1 MAQLESTQKEK
12 NTESTEQKTDKP
24 QLSLSSG
31 TSGQSPSQ
39 DYSNT
44 METLK
49 ESEYSLPEYTSSYDE
64 QISQIYNKIVSREP
78 FRYDPS
84 SDTLYGNYREQ
95 YTQLGRKAMRDT
107 MGQAAA
113 LTGGYGSSYAQQA
126 GQQEY
131 DSYLQKLG
139 EVLPELYS
147 AAYQR
152 YKDQGENLEQEYQRL
167 LNLEQ
172 TEYGR
177 YRDQVE
183 DVKYQQG
190 MEAEQAAAEQE
201 RKDKNY
207 ERLVELITKTGY
219 SPSAEELEASG
230 MTQAQ
235 ADAYKS
241 RYGGGG
247 RSSRSGPSST
257 YLAYYYGKAS
267 NSSSDSKAQFKID
280 TNIKRY
286 GP

>member
-1 MAQLESTQKEK
+1 MAQLESMEKEK
-12 NTESTEQKTDKP
+12 TTESTEQKTDKP
-24 QLSLSSG
+24 QLSVSQG
-31 TSGQSPSQ
+31 TSLQSSAQ
-39 DYSNT
+39 DYRNT
-44 METLK
+44 MTALR
-49 ESEYSLPEYTSSYDE
+49 ESEYSLPEYNSSYDE

-78 FRYDPS
+78 FRYDPM
-84 SDTLYGNYREQ
+84 SDSLYGNYREQ

-113 LTGGYGSSYAQQA
+113 LTGGYGSSYAQQV

-152 YKDQGENLEQEYQRL
+152 YKDQGDNLEQEYQRL
-167 LNLEQ
+167 LGMEQ

-207 ERLVELITKTGY
+207 DRLVELITKTGY
-219 SPSAEELEASG
+219 TPSAEELEASG

-235 ADAYKS
+235 ANAYKS

-247 RSSRSGPSST
+247 SSYRSGPSST
-257 YLAYYYGKAS
+257 YLAYYYGKKTS
-267 NSSSDSKAQFKID
+267 GNSKAQSKINAN
-280 TNIKRY
+280 TR
-286 GP
+286 

>member
-1 MAQLESTQKEK
+1 MAQLESNEKDKSTQ
-12 NTESTEQKTDKP
+12 SAEQKTDKP
-24 QLSLSSG
+24 QLSVSQGSSVQN
-31 TSGQSPSQ
+31 SSQ
-39 DYSNT
+39 DYKNT
-44 METLK
+44 MEALK

-78 FRYDPS
+78 FSYDPM
-84 SDTLYGNYREQ
+84 SDSLYGHYREQ
-95 YTQLGRKAMRDT
+95 YTQLGRQAMRDT

-113 LTGGYGSSYAQQA
+113 LTGGYGSSYAQQV

-152 YKDQGENLEQEYQRL
+152 YKDRGESLEEEYQRL
-167 LNLEQ
+167 LAMEQ
-172 TEYGR
+172 AEYGR
-177 YRDQVE
+177 YRDQIE

-190 MEAEQAAAEQE
+190 MAADAAAAEQE

-219 SPSAEELEASG
+219 APSAEELEDSG

-235 ADAYKS
+235 ADAYRN
-241 RYGGGG
+241 RYSGGGG
-247 RSSRSGPSST
+247 GGDSSHGPSST
-257 YLAYYYGKAS
+257 YLAYYYGNKS
-267 NSSSDSKAQFKID
+267 NYLGGGKAQTKI
-280 TNIKRY
+280 NANNR
-286 GP
+286 

>member
-1 MAQLESTQKEK
+1 MAQLESMEKEK
-12 NTESTEQKTDKP
+12 TTESTEQKTDKP
-24 QLSLSSG
+24 QLSVSQG
-31 TSGQSPSQ
+31 TSLQSSAQ
-39 DYSNT
+39 DYRNT
-44 METLK
+44 MTALR
-49 ESEYSLPEYTSSYDE
+49 ESEYSLPEYNSSYDE

-78 FRYDPS
+78 FRYDPM
-84 SDTLYGNYREQ
+84 SDSLYGNYREQ

-113 LTGGYGSSYAQQA
+113 LTGGYGSSYAQQL

-152 YKDQGENLEQEYQRL
+152 YKDQGDNLEQEYQRL
-167 LNLEQ
+167 LGMEQ

-201 RKDKNY
+201 RKDENY
-207 ERLVELITKTGY
+207 DRLVELITKTGY
-219 SPSAEELEASG
+219 TPSAEELEASG

-235 ADAYKS
+235 ANAYKS

-247 RSSRSGPSST
+247 GGYRSGPSST
-257 YLAYYYGKAS
+257 YLAYYYGKKTS
-267 NSSSDSKAQFKID
+267 GNSKAQSKINAN
-280 TNIKRY
+280 TR
-286 GP
+286 

>member
-1 MAQLESTQKEK
+1 MAQLESMEK
-12 NTESTEQKTDKP
+12 GKTTESTEQKTDKP
-24 QLSLSSG
+24 QLSVSQG
-31 TSGQSPSQ
+31 TSLQSSAQ
-39 DYSNT
+39 DYRNT
-44 METLK
+44 MTALR
-49 ESEYSLPEYTSSYDE
+49 ESEYSLPEYNSSYDE

-78 FRYDPS
+78 FRYDPM
-84 SDTLYGNYREQ
+84 SDSLYGNYREQ

-113 LTGGYGSSYAQQA
+113 LTGGYGSSYAQQL

-152 YKDQGENLEQEYQRL
+152 YKDQGDNLEQEYQRL
-167 LNLEQ
+167 LGMEQ

-201 RKDKNY
+201 RKDENY
-207 ERLVELITKTGY
+207 DRLVELITKTGY
-219 SPSAEELEASG
+219 TPSAEELEASG

-235 ADAYKS
+235 ANAYKS

-247 RSSRSGPSST
+247 GGYRSGPSST
-257 YLAYYYGKAS
+257 YLAYYYGKKTS
-267 NSSSDSKAQFKID
+267 GNSKAQSKINAN
-280 TNIKRY
+280 TR
-286 GP
+286 

>member
-1 MAQLESTQKEK
+1 MAQLESMEKEK
-12 NTESTEQKTDKP
+12 STESTEQKTDKP
-24 QLSLSSG
+24 QLSVSQG
-31 TSGQSPSQ
+31 TSVQSSAQ

-44 METLK
+44 MTALR
-49 ESEYSLPEYTSSYDE
+49 ESEYSLPEYNSSYDE

-78 FRYDPS
+78 FRYDPM
-84 SDTLYGNYREQ
+84 SDSLYGNYREQ

-113 LTGGYGSSYAQQA
+113 LTGGYGSSYAQQV

-152 YKDQGENLEQEYQRL
+152 YKDQGDNLEQEYQRL
-167 LNLEQ
+167 LGMEQ

-183 DVKYQQG
+183 DAKYQQG

-207 ERLVELITKTGY
+207 DRLVELITKTGY
-219 SPSAEELEASG
+219 TPSAEELEASG

-247 RSSRSGPSST
+247 GSSYRSGPSST
-257 YLAYYYGKAS
+257 YLAYYYGKKT
-267 NSSSDSKAQFKID
+267 NGNSKAQSKINAN
-280 TNIKRY
+280 TR
-286 GP
+286 

>member
-1 MAQLESTQKEK
+1 MAQLESMEK
-12 NTESTEQKTDKP
+12 GKTTESTEQKTDKP
-24 QLSLSSG
+24 QLSVSQG
-31 TSGQSPSQ
+31 TSVQSSAQ
-39 DYSNT
+39 DYRNT
-44 METLK
+44 MTALR
-49 ESEYSLPEYTSSYDE
+49 ESEYSLPEYNSSYDE

-78 FRYDPS
+78 FRYDPM
-84 SDTLYGNYREQ
+84 SDSLYGNYREQ

-113 LTGGYGSSYAQQA
+113 LTGGYGSSYAQQV

-152 YKDQGENLEQEYQRL
+152 YKDQGDNLEQEYQRL
-167 LNLEQ
+167 LGMEQ

-183 DVKYQQG
+183 DAKYQQG

-207 ERLVELITKTGY
+207 DRLVELITKTGY
-219 SPSAEELEASG
+219 TPSAEELEASG

-241 RYGGGG
+241 SYGGGG
-247 RSSRSGPSST
+247 GSSYRSGPSST
-257 YLAYYYGKAS
+257 YLAYYYGKKT
-267 NSSSDSKAQFKID
+267 NGNSKAQSKINAN
-280 TNIKRY
+280 TR
-286 GP
+286 

>member
-1 MAQLESTQKEK
+1 MAQLESMEKEK
-12 NTESTEQKTDKP
+12 TTESTEQKTDKP
-24 QLSLSSG
+24 QLSVSQG
-31 TSGQSPSQ
+31 TSLQSSAQ

-44 METLK
+44 MTALR
-49 ESEYSLPEYTSSYDE
+49 ESEYSLPEYNSSYDE

-78 FRYDPS
+78 FRYDPM
-84 SDTLYGNYREQ
+84 SDSLYGNYSEQ

-113 LTGGYGSSYAQQA
+113 LTGGYGSSYAQQL

-152 YKDQGENLEQEYQRL
+152 YKDQGDNLEQEYQRL
-167 LNLEQ
+167 LGMEQ

-207 ERLVELITKTGY
+207 DRLVELITKTGY
-219 SPSAEELEASG
+219 TPSAEELEASG

-235 ADAYKS
+235 ANAYKS

-247 RSSRSGPSST
+247 GGYRSGPCST
-257 YLAYYYGKAS
+257 YLAYYYGKKTS
-267 NSSSDSKAQFKID
+267 GNSKAQS
-280 TNIKRY
+280 NINANTR
-286 GP
+286 

>member
-1 MAQLESTQKEK
+1 MAQLDSVEKEK
-12 NTESTEQKTDKP
+12 AAESGETKTEKP

-31 TSGQSPSQ
+31 TSGQSMSR
-39 DYSNT
+39 DYLNT

-64 QISQIYNKIVSREP
+64 QISQIYNRIVNREP

-95 YTQLGRKAMRDT
+95 YTRLGEKAMRDT

-152 YKDQGENLEQEYQRL
+152 YKDKGESLEAEYQRL
-167 LNLEQ
+167 LGLEQ

-183 DVKYQQG
+183 DAMYQQG
-190 MEAEQAAAEQE
+190 MAAEAAAAEQE

-207 ERLVELITKTGY
+207 DRLVELITKTGY

-235 ADAYKS
+235 ADAYRS
-241 RYGGGG
+241 RFSGGGG
-247 RSSRSGPSST
+247 GSSSGPSST
-257 YLAYYYGKAS
+257 YLAYYYGKKT
-267 NSSSDSKAQFKID
+267 NSTNSKAQSKINAN
-280 TNIKRY
+280 TK
-286 GP
+286 

>member
-1 MAQLESTQKEK
+1 MAQLESMEKEK
-12 NTESTEQKTDKP
+12 STESTEQKTDKP
-24 QLSLSSG
+24 QLSVSQG
-31 TSGQSPSQ
+31 TSVQSSAQ

-44 METLK
+44 MTALR
-49 ESEYSLPEYTSSYDE
+49 ESEYSLPEYNSSYDE

-78 FRYDPS
+78 FRYDPM
-84 SDTLYGNYREQ
+84 SDSLYGNYREQ

-113 LTGGYGSSYAQQA
+113 LTGGYGSSYAQQV

-152 YKDQGENLEQEYQRL
+152 YKDQGDNLEQEYQRL
-167 LNLEQ
+167 LGMEQ

-207 ERLVELITKTGY
+207 DRLVELITKTGY
-219 SPSAEELEASG
+219 TPSAEELEASG

-235 ADAYKS
+235 ADAYRK
-241 RYGGGG
+241 RY
-247 RSSRSGPSST
+247 SSGSSYRSGPSST
-257 YLAYYYGKAS
+257 YLAYYYGKKTS
-267 NSSSDSKAQFKID
+267 GNSKAQSKINAN
-280 TNIKRY
+280 TR
-286 GP
+286 

>member
-1 MAQLESTQKEK
+1 MAQLESMEKEK
-12 NTESTEQKTDKP
+12 TTESTEQKTDKP
-24 QLSLSSG
+24 QLSVSQG
-31 TSGQSPSQ
+31 TSLQSSAQ
-39 DYSNT
+39 DYRNT
-44 METLK
+44 MTALR
-49 ESEYSLPEYTSSYDE
+49 ESEYSLPEYNSSYDE

-78 FRYDPS
+78 FRYDPM
-84 SDTLYGNYREQ
+84 SDSLYGNYREQ

-113 LTGGYGSSYAQQA
+113 LTGGYGSSYAQQV

-152 YKDQGENLEQEYQRL
+152 YKDQGDNLEQEYQRL
-167 LNLEQ
+167 LGMEQ

-201 RKDKNY
+201 RKDENY
-207 ERLVELITKTGY
+207 DRLVELITKTGY
-219 SPSAEELEASG
+219 TPSAEELEASG

-235 ADAYKS
+235 ANAYKS

-247 RSSRSGPSST
+247 GGYRSGPSST
-257 YLAYYYGKAS
+257 YLAYYYGKKTS
-267 NSSSDSKAQFKID
+267 GNSKAQSKINAN
-280 TNIKRY
+280 TR
-286 GP
+286 

>member
-1 MAQLESTQKEK
+1 MAQLESMEKEK

-24 QLSLSSG
+24 QLSVSQG
-31 TSGQSPSQ
+31 TSLQSSAQ
-39 DYSNT
+39 DYRNT
-44 METLK
+44 MTALR
-49 ESEYSLPEYTSSYDE
+49 ESEYSLPEYNSSYDE

-78 FRYDPS
+78 FRYDPM
-84 SDTLYGNYREQ
+84 SDSLYGNYREQ

-113 LTGGYGSSYAQQA
+113 LTGGYGSSYAQQL

-152 YKDQGENLEQEYQRL
+152 YKDQGDNLEQEYQRL
-167 LNLEQ
+167 LGMEQ

-207 ERLVELITKTGY
+207 DRLVELITKTGY
-219 SPSAEELEASG
+219 TPSAEELEASG

-235 ADAYKS
+235 ANAYKS

-247 RSSRSGPSST
+247 GGYRSGPSST
-257 YLAYYYGKAS
+257 YLAYYYGKKTS
-267 NSSSDSKAQFKID
+267 GNSKAQSKINAN
-280 TNIKRY
+280 TR
-286 GP
+286 

>member
-1 MAQLESTQKEK
+1 MAQLDSVEKEK
-12 NTESTEQKTDKP
+12 AAESGETKTEKP

-31 TSGQSPSQ
+31 TSGQSLSR
-39 DYSNT
+39 DYLNT

-64 QISQIYNKIVSREP
+64 QISQIYNRIVNREP
-78 FRYDPS
+78 FSYDPS

-95 YTQLGRKAMRDT
+95 YTRLGEKAMRDT

-152 YKDQGENLEQEYQRL
+152 YKDKGESLEAEYQRL
-167 LNLEQ
+167 LGLEQ

-183 DVKYQQG
+183 DAMYQQG
-190 MEAEQAAAEQE
+190 MAAEAAAAEQE

-207 ERLVELITKTGY
+207 DRLVELITKTGY
-219 SPSAEELEASG
+219 SPSAEELEDSG

-235 ADAYKS
+235 ADAYRS
-241 RYGGGG
+241 RFSGGGG
-247 RSSRSGPSST
+247 GSSSGPSST
-257 YLAYYYGKAS
+257 YLAYYYGKKT
-267 NSSSDSKAQFKID
+267 NSTNSKAQSKINAN
-280 TNIKRY
+280 TK
-286 GP
+286 

>member
-1 MAQLESTQKEK
+1 MAQLESMEKEK
-12 NTESTEQKTDKP
+12 TTESTEQKTDKP
-24 QLSLSSG
+24 QLSVSQG
-31 TSGQSPSQ
+31 TSVQSSAQ

-44 METLK
+44 MTALR
-49 ESEYSLPEYTSSYDE
+49 ESEYSLPEYNSSYDE

-78 FRYDPS
+78 FRYDPM
-84 SDTLYGNYREQ
+84 SDSLYGNYREQ

-113 LTGGYGSSYAQQA
+113 LTGGYGSSYAQQV

-152 YKDQGENLEQEYQRL
+152 YKDQGDNLEQEYQRL
-167 LNLEQ
+167 LGMEQ

-183 DVKYQQG
+183 DAKYQQG

-207 ERLVELITKTGY
+207 DRLVELITKTGY
-219 SPSAEELEASG
+219 TPSAEELEASG

-235 ADAYKS
+235 ADAYRK
-241 RYGGGG
+241 RY
-247 RSSRSGPSST
+247 SSGSSYRSGPSST
-257 YLAYYYGKAS
+257 YLAYYYGKKTS
-267 NSSSDSKAQFKID
+267 GNSKAQSKINAN
-280 TNIKRY
+280 TR
-286 GP
+286 

>member
-1 MAQLESTQKEK
+1 MAQLESMEKEK

-24 QLSLSSG
+24 QLSVSQG
-31 TSGQSPSQ
+31 TSVQSSAQ

-44 METLK
+44 MTALR
-49 ESEYSLPEYTSSYDE
+49 ESEYSLPEYNSSYDE

-78 FRYDPS
+78 FRYDPM
-84 SDTLYGNYREQ
+84 SDSLYGNYREQ

-113 LTGGYGSSYAQQA
+113 LTGGYGSSYAQQV

-152 YKDQGENLEQEYQRL
+152 YKDQGDNLEQEYQRL
-167 LNLEQ
+167 LGMEQ

-183 DVKYQQG
+183 DAKYQQG

-207 ERLVELITKTGY
+207 DRLVELITKTGY
-219 SPSAEELEASG
+219 TPSAEELEASG

-235 ADAYKS
+235 ADAYRK
-241 RYGGGG
+241 RY
-247 RSSRSGPSST
+247 SSGSSYRSGPSST
-257 YLAYYYGKAS
+257 YLAYYYGKKTS
-267 NSSSDSKAQFKID
+267 GNSKAQSKINAN
-280 TNIKRY
+280 TR
-286 GP
+286 

>member
-139 EVLPELYS
+139 EVLPERPDADY
-147 AAYQR
+147 
-152 YKDQGENLEQEYQRL
+152 NV
-167 LNLEQ
+167 
-172 TEYGR
+172 T
-177 YRDQVE
+177 V
-183 DVKYQQG
+183 DVF
-190 MEAEQAAAEQE
+190 
-201 RKDKNY
+201 
-207 ERLVELITKTGY
+207 TG
-219 SPSAEELEASG
+219 SVTDIQDAEEEWNSEIAEIQQNQQIHKHIQNL
-230 MTQAQ
+230 
-235 ADAYKS
+235 
-241 RYGGGG
+241 
-247 RSSRSGPSST
+247 
-257 YLAYYYGKAS
+257 LAEPGQGKHH
-267 NSSSDSKAQFKID
+267 
-280 TNIKRY
+280 
-286 GP
+286 

>member
-1 MAQLESTQKEK
+1 MAQLESMEKEK
-12 NTESTEQKTDKP
+12 TTESTEQKTDKP
-24 QLSLSSG
+24 QLSVSQG
-31 TSGQSPSQ
+31 TSVQSSAQ
-39 DYSNT
+39 DYRNT
-44 METLK
+44 MTALR
-49 ESEYSLPEYTSSYDE
+49 ESEYSLPEYNSSYDE

-78 FRYDPS
+78 FRYDPM
-84 SDTLYGNYREQ
+84 SDSLYGNYREQ

-113 LTGGYGSSYAQQA
+113 LTGGYGSSYAQQL

-152 YKDQGENLEQEYQRL
+152 YKDQGDNLEQEYQRL
-167 LNLEQ
+167 LGMEQ

-201 RKDKNY
+201 RKDENY
-207 ERLVELITKTGY
+207 DRLVELITKTGY
-219 SPSAEELEASG
+219 TPSAEELEASG

-235 ADAYKS
+235 ANAYKS

-247 RSSRSGPSST
+247 GGYRSGPSST
-257 YLAYYYGKAS
+257 YLAYYYGKKTS
-267 NSSSDSKAQFKID
+267 GNSKAQSKINAN
-280 TNIKRY
+280 TR
-286 GP
+286 

>member
-1 MAQLESTQKEK
+1 MAQLESMEK
-12 NTESTEQKTDKP
+12 GKTTVSTEQKTDKP
-24 QLSLSSG
+24 QLSVSQG
-31 TSGQSPSQ
+31 TSVQSSAQ
-39 DYSNT
+39 DYRNT
-44 METLK
+44 MTALR
-49 ESEYSLPEYTSSYDE
+49 ESEYSLPEYNSSYDE

-78 FRYDPS
+78 FRYDPM
-84 SDTLYGNYREQ
+84 SDSLYGNYREQ

-113 LTGGYGSSYAQQA
+113 LTGGYGSSYAQQL

-152 YKDQGENLEQEYQRL
+152 YKDQGDNLEQEYQRL
-167 LNLEQ
+167 LGMEQ

-201 RKDKNY
+201 RKDENY
-207 ERLVELITKTGY
+207 DRLVELITKTGY
-219 SPSAEELEASG
+219 TPSAEELEASG

-235 ADAYKS
+235 ANAYKS

-247 RSSRSGPSST
+247 GGYRSGPSST
-257 YLAYYYGKAS
+257 YLAYYYGKKTS
-267 NSSSDSKAQFKID
+267 GNSKAQSKINAN
-280 TNIKRY
+280 TR
-286 GP
+286 

>member
-1 MAQLESTQKEK
+1 MAQLESMEKEK

-24 QLSLSSG
+24 QLSVSQG
-31 TSGQSPSQ
+31 TSVQSSAQ

-44 METLK
+44 MTALR
-49 ESEYSLPEYTSSYDE
+49 ESEYSLPEYNSSYDE

-78 FRYDPS
+78 FRYDPM
-84 SDTLYGNYREQ
+84 SDSLYGNYREQ

-113 LTGGYGSSYAQQA
+113 LTGGYGSSYAQQV

-152 YKDQGENLEQEYQRL
+152 YKDQGDNLEQEYQRL
-167 LNLEQ
+167 LGMEQ

-207 ERLVELITKTGY
+207 DRLVELITKTGY
-219 SPSAEELEASG
+219 TPSAEELEASG

-235 ADAYKS
+235 AYAYRK
-241 RYGGGG
+241 RY
-247 RSSRSGPSST
+247 SSGSSYRSGPSST
-257 YLAYYYGKAS
+257 YLAYYYGKKTS
-267 NSSSDSKAQFKID
+267 GNSKAQSKINAN
-280 TNIKRY
+280 TR
-286 GP
+286 

>member
-1 MAQLESTQKEK
+1 MAQLESMEKEK

-24 QLSLSSG
+24 QLSVSQG
-31 TSGQSPSQ
+31 TSVQSSAQ

-44 METLK
+44 MTALR
-49 ESEYSLPEYTSSYDE
+49 ESEYSLPEYNSSYDE

-78 FRYDPS
+78 FRYDPM
-84 SDTLYGNYREQ
+84 SDSLYGNYREQ

-113 LTGGYGSSYAQQA
+113 LTGGYGSSYAQHV

-152 YKDQGENLEQEYQRL
+152 YKDQGDNLEQEYQRL
-167 LNLEQ
+167 LGMEQ

-183 DVKYQQG
+183 DSKYQQG

-207 ERLVELITKTGY
+207 DRLVELITKTGY
-219 SPSAEELEASG
+219 TPSAEELEASG

-241 RYGGGG
+241 RYGGG
-247 RSSRSGPSST
+247 SSYRSGPSST
-257 YLAYYYGKAS
+257 YLAYYYGKKT
-267 NSSSDSKAQFKID
+267 NGNSKAQSKINAN
-280 TNIKRY
+280 TR
-286 GP
+286 

>member
-1 MAQLESTQKEK
+1 MAQLESMEKEK

-24 QLSLSSG
+24 QLSVSQG
-31 TSGQSPSQ
+31 TSVQSSAQ
-39 DYSNT
+39 DYRNT
-44 METLK
+44 MTALR
-49 ESEYSLPEYTSSYDE
+49 ESEYSLPEYNSSYDE

-78 FRYDPS
+78 FRYDPM
-84 SDTLYGNYREQ
+84 SDSLYGNYREQ

-113 LTGGYGSSYAQQA
+113 LTGGYGSSYAQQV

-152 YKDQGENLEQEYQRL
+152 YKDQGDNLEQEYQRL
-167 LNLEQ
+167 LGMEQ

-207 ERLVELITKTGY
+207 DRLVELITKTGY
-219 SPSAEELEASG
+219 TPSAEELEASG

-241 RYGGGG
+241 RYGGG
-247 RSSRSGPSST
+247 SSYRSGPSST
-257 YLAYYYGKAS
+257 YLAYYYGKKT
-267 NSSSDSKAQFKID
+267 NGNSKAQSKINAN
-280 TNIKRY
+280 TR
-286 GP
+286 

>member
-1 MAQLESTQKEK
+1 MAQLESMEK
-12 NTESTEQKTDKP
+12 GKTTESTEQKTDKP
-24 QLSLSSG
+24 QLSVSQG
-31 TSGQSPSQ
+31 TSVQSSAQ
-39 DYSNT
+39 DYRNT
-44 METLK
+44 MTALR
-49 ESEYSLPEYTSSYDE
+49 ESEYSLPEYNSSYDE

-78 FRYDPS
+78 FRYDPM
-84 SDTLYGNYREQ
+84 SDSLYGNYREQ

-113 LTGGYGSSYAQQA
+113 LTGGYGSSYAQQV

-152 YKDQGENLEQEYQRL
+152 YKDQGDNLEQEYQRL
-167 LNLEQ
+167 LGMEQ

-201 RKDKNY
+201 RKDENY
-207 ERLVELITKTGY
+207 DRLVELITKTGY
-219 SPSAEELEASG
+219 TPSAEELEASG

-235 ADAYKS
+235 ANAYKS

-247 RSSRSGPSST
+247 YRSGPSST
-257 YLAYYYGKAS
+257 YLAYYYGKKTS
-267 NSSSDSKAQFKID
+267 GNSKAQSKINAN
-280 TNIKRY
+280 TR
-286 GP
+286 